1 VKNRADRH
9 IAQIMESQKKHQEE
23 IDGLKSKSNEIL
35 SAISSLGKAIQSLHP
50 SVSPSFSG
58 VDLNQRPESETGG
71 TNEIGYHD
79 VEMHIQHM
87 SSMKMEGTDQNTT
100 VVKSNEEVDEKPAGS
115 HQTGAHY
122 LMTQWPWIQSI
133 FQEVGVDKEDYV
145 TNQEE
150 ARGQFLLYSKGFSG
164 DKLPPIQGA
173 SPAGSTTS
181 ESTYSTY
188 TPHLDDTIYNSSW
201 NGHPIGQDNLGGLN
215 PDRSLCLDSFLVKRL
230 YDSYMKHMWVI
241 YPIFGARELKMKV
254 ETFIKNY
261 SPNDESQPYPSATSH
276 PQVGTKRKYSASE
289 SDRYYQTSTGQ
300 APKRPVDHSIN
311 NAIIL
316 MMLALGS
323 LCEHDGFLLTEDSY
337 LNPPHFQHT
346 IHGSPPHIVK
356 NSPTQSTSASS
367 GVPSPDYEMYRAG
380 IGSRGSSIERI
391 PYQERSRKWNVDR
404 IPGLAY
410 YTLASQIHGQWFGA
424 RDIPWLQLNIL
435 AGLYW
440 GQLGQVLKSYSYLKT
455 AADVMCEMLNKLGE
469 KIPRLRLDNPS
480 QASRMYDD
488 NTELLLTI
496 FWSIYQL
503 EGDIRAELDHL
514 PHSDLAKFLEDKEGN
529 MLAWPTRLAGPQ
541 REPGAI
547 DLFNETLNIQDVMH
561 LFRGQF
567 SLRTILNSVH
577 SSVYGQ
583 PGVMN
588 KGENPERLWLW
599 LLDWREGLRAWTTQ
613 WGDDDT
619 PPMDLGVTRLRAKF
633 YGAAYIMNRPF
644 LHSALHCTD
653 DELKASGDMLEDG
666 TMNWDYGE
674 LMKQKLMD
682 HKELTDLAT
691 ASKRC
696 ILAALHSTVAFD
708 GLLLDERKEISKR
721 PKLTNIQGT
730 MAASV
735 HRIVRLGIVLT

>member
-1 VKNRADRH
+1 MD
-9 IAQIMESQKKHQEE
+9 SQKKHQEE
-23 IDGLKSKSNEIL
+23 IDNLKSQVRRDKDEIL
-35 SAISSLGKAIQSLHP
+35 SAISSLGKAIRSLHP
-50 SVSPSFSG
+50 SISPSFSG
-58 VDLNQRPESETGG
+58 VDLNRPPESDTGG
-71 TNEIGYHD
+71 TNGTGYAD
-79 VEMHIQHM
+79 VETHIQHM
-87 SSMKMEGTDQNTT
+87 SGMKMEGTEQSTT
-100 VVKSNEEVDEKPAGS
+100 VMKSNEDVDEKPAGS

-122 LMTQWPWIQSI
+122 LMTQWPWIRSI

-150 ARGQFLLYSKGFSG
+150 ARGQFLLFSKGYSG
-164 DKLPPIQGA
+164 DKLPPMQGA

-201 NGHPIGQDNLGGLN
+201 NGHPIDRDSLGGLN
-215 PDRSLCLDSFLVKRL
+215 PDRALCLDAFLVKRL
-230 YDSYMKHMWVI
+230 HDSYMRHMWVI
-241 YPIFGARELKMKV
+241 YPIFNARDFKRKV

-261 SPNDESQPYPSATSH
+261 SPNVDEPSPFPSTTSH
-276 PQVGTKRKYSASE
+276 PQVGSKRKFSASE
-289 SDRYYQTSTGQ
+289 SDRYYQTSTGIP
-300 APKRPVDHSIN
+300 PKRPVDHSIN

-323 LCEHDGFLLTEDSY
+323 LCEYDSFLLTEDSY
-337 LNPPHFQHT
+337 PNPAHFQHT
-346 IHGSPPHIVK
+346 VHGSPPHMVK
-356 NSPTQSTSASS
+356 NSPTQPTSVSS
-367 GVPSPDYEMYRAG
+367 GIPSPDYEMYRSG
-380 IGSRGSSIERI
+380 MGSRGSSIERI
-391 PYQERSRKWNVDR
+391 PSYQDKSRKWNVDR

-455 AADVMCEMLNKLGE
+455 AADVMCEMLNKLGD
-469 KIPRLRLDNPS
+469 KIPRLRVDKTV
-480 QASRMYDD
+480 QANRMYDD

-514 PHSDLAKFLEDKEGN
+514 PHSDLAKFLEDNKGS

-541 REPGAI
+541 REDGSI
-547 DLFNETLNIQDVMH
+547 QLFNESLNIQDVMH

-588 KGENPERLWLW
+588 KGENPERLWVW

-644 LHSALHCTD
+644 LHSALHCAD
-653 DELKASGDMLEDG
+653 DELKASGDMLENG
-666 TMNWDYGE
+666 MMNWDYE
-674 LMKQKLMD
+674 KLMKERLMD

-691 ASKRC
+691 SSKRC

-708 GLLLDERKEISKR
+708 GLLWDERKEINKR

-735 HRIVRLGIVLT
+735 L